1 MENVMSKVQEI
12 QPVEVAERLKN
23 KEAVKIID
31 VRTDL
36 EIEEG
41 KIPEAVHVPMF
52 EVIDR
57 YRDWDPGEEIIF
69 VCRSGRRSLAV
80 CQVLALEGFRNV
92 KNMVGGMLAYPA
104 T

>member
-1 MENVMSKVQEI
+1 MSKVQEI
-12 QPVEVAERLKN
+12 RPVEVAERLKK
-23 KEAVKIID
+23 KETVKIID

-41 KIPEAVHVPMF
+41 KIPEAVHIPMF

-57 YRDWDPGEEIIF
+57 YLEWDRGEEIIF
-69 VCRSGRRSLAV
+69 VCRSGRRSMAV
-80 CQVLALEGFRNV
+80 CQVLTLEGFRNV

-104 T
+104 V

>member
-1 MENVMSKVQEI
+1 MSKVQEI
-12 QPVEVAERLKN
+12 QPVEVAERLMK
-23 KEAVKIID
+23 KEMVKIID
-31 VRTDL
+31 VRTDH

-41 KIPEAVHVPMF
+41 KIPEAVHIPMF

-57 YRDWDPGEEIIF
+57 YLEWDRSEEIIF

-104 T
+104 V